1 MLMSPK
7 SLNRDTRHNAY
18 YRQRRK
24 RTKKK
29 PSEESPS
36 RCTRMTT
43 DWDFFFLSQICVD
56 GPTAMSQDAK
66 GGVGNML
73 RLLDP
78 TF

>member
-7 SLNRDTRHNAY
+7 SLNRDTRHHAY

-43 DWDFFFLSQICVD
+43 DWDFLVGRWEALEPSGCGYPFLQVI
-56 GPTAMSQDAK
+56 
-66 GGVGNML
+66 
-73 RLLDP
+73 
-78 TF
+78 F